1 MALSTTGIPGDI
13 ALHTASLAAI
23 SQPSSTK
30 KRKVT
35 MSDFSAQTRNSSI
48 WSGDSRKVAQGK
60 ANEVILTK
68 LGMMDIPDL
77 SDIEAV
83 QMGHVMEPVIGR
95 LAQNKLGV
103 ELNKIEESLTHKTEP
118 WLKSHFDYVGQENGK
133 TILVECKN
141 YNAAVRNKF
150 DADTG
155 VIPAADMAQ
164 LVHEAAVYGC
174 EKIYLAV
181 LFGGSEFFLSSFT
194 IGEEQKL
201 ELVKTM
207 AQVWARVQT
216 RQPLPPESTEQV
228 KLMYKTDDGTTKTAS
243 EAVEEACRYLALV
256 KSEIKALEARE
267 EAYQTIVQGYMADKA
282 TLTTID
288 GQILATWKNAKPSK
302 RFDSKLFQ
310 EAMPDIYNKFIYEQP
325 GSRRF
330 LVKG

>member
-1 MALSTTGIPGDI
+1 
-13 ALHTASLAAI
+13 
-23 SQPSSTK
+23 
-30 KRKVT
+30 
-35 MSDFSAQTRNSSI
+35 MSDFSPQTRNSSI

-77 SDIEAV
+77 SDVEAV
-83 QMGHVMEPVIGR
+83 QMGHVMEPVIAR
-95 LAQNKLGV
+95 LAQNKLQI
-103 ELNKIEESLTHKTEP
+103 ELTKIEESLTHQTEP
-118 WLKSHFDYVGQENGK
+118 WLKSHFDYVGIENGK

-141 YNAAVRNKF
+141 YNSAVRNKF

-174 EKIYLAV
+174 EKVYLAV
-181 LFGGSEFFLSSFT
+181 LFGGSEFFLSSFE
-194 IGEEQKL
+194 IHEDQKL

-207 AQVWARVQT
+207 AEVWARVQT

-228 KLMYKTDDGTTKTAS
+228 RLMYKHDDGNSKLAS
-243 EAVEEACRYLALV
+243 ASVEEACRTLALI

-267 EAYQTIVQGYMADKA
+267 EAFQTLIQGYMAEKSS
-282 TLTTID
+282 LTTIE
-288 GQILATWKNAKPSK
+288 GQVLATWKNAKPSK

-310 EAMPDIYNKFIYEQP
+310 EAMPDIYSKFVYEQP